1 MFVLLQVH
9 TDTVATGIANVA
21 GNKGACGVSMTLLD
35 NTTIAF
41 VGSHLAA
48 RASRVHERNNDVREI
63 YRSMHLRGDRTLS
76 LPQQFDHLFWLGDL
90 NYRIDRYVCTP
101 RCPWQYWACLG
112 VVAL

>member
-48 RASRVHERNNDVREI
+48 RASRVHERNKASVRDQRAPAEVGA
-63 YRSMHLRGDRTLS
+63 R
-76 LPQQFDHLFWLGDL
+76 
-90 NYRIDRYVCTP
+90 
-101 RCPWQYWACLG
+101 
-112 VVAL
+112 